1 MALILGGCRLKEAW
15 KTEEETREEDH
26 MQPTLRTQLFIGG
39 EYVPSVSGK
48 TFPVL
53 NPANNVMLTELAEAG
68 IDDVNR
74 AVTAARKAFDE
85 GPWPRMKTAERAKMI
100 RRFAELLVKHAPELE
115 RIESLDVGKPVK
127 ESGGHDIPRAAN
139 NFSFFADAL
148 SQWTQDAHW
157 TESNSLG
164 VDVNLMSVTMRQP
177 LGVAGII
184 IPWNSPMM
192 LGTWKLA
199 PCLATGCTAV
209 LKPSELA
216 PLSLM
221 KLGEISQEAGLPPGV
236 LNVIS
241 GFGDIGAALVSHP
254 DVNAVSFTGGVP
266 TGKHVLKAAADTL
279 KRVSLELGGKSPN
292 IVFADAD
299 LEMAVKGA
307 VRAIFRSQGQ
317 SCVAGSRLILQDTI
331 YDRFLDRFLATVANL
346 KVGDPLDPTTD
357 FGPLISP
364 QHRERVEG
372 FIHDGLKEGARLLTG
387 GKRPTDP
394 ALQQGNYLLP
404 TVFERVSSAMR
415 LCREEIF
422 GPVLS
427 VLRFHDEAE
436 AIRLAN
442 DTAYGLAGFLWTQD
456 VNRAL
461 RVSSAVKTGMMW
473 VNSFFLRD
481 LRTPFGGAG
490 ESGFGREGGRYSLEF
505 YTEPKFV
512 CIPYEV
518 LSSES

>member
-1 MALILGGCRLKEAW
+1 MEAN
-15 KTEEETREEDH
+15 
-26 MQPTLRTQLFIGG
+26 LRSQLFING
-39 EYVPSVSGK
+39 EYAAAASGK

-53 NPANNVMLTELAEAG
+53 NPANNGLLTDLAEAG
-68 IDDVNR
+68 VEDVNR
-74 AVTAARKAFDE
+74 AVAAARKAFDD
-85 GPWPRMKTAERAKMI
+85 GPWPKMKTAERAKMI

-164 VDVNLMSVTMRQP
+164 VDVNLISVTLRQP

-199 PCLATGCTAV
+199 PCLASGCTAV

-221 KLGEISQEAGLPPGV
+221 KLGEIAQEAGLPAGV
-236 LNVIS
+236 LNIVS
-241 GFGDIGAALVSHP
+241 GFGEVGALLTTHP
-254 DVNAVSFTGGVP
+254 EVNAVSFTGGVA
-266 TGKHVLKAAADTL
+266 TGKRVMKAAADTL

-292 IVFADAD
+292 IVFSDAD

-307 VRAIFRSQGQ
+307 VRAVFRSQGQ
-317 SCVAGSRLILQDTI
+317 SCVAGSRLILQDAV
-331 YDRFLDRFLATVANL
+331 YDRFMERFLKAVANL
-346 KVGDPLDPTTD
+346 KVGDPLDPATD
-357 FGPLISP
+357 FGPLISA

-372 FIHDGLKEGARLLTG
+372 YIQSGLDEGAKLLAG
-387 GKRPTDP
+387 GKRPTEP
-394 ALQQGNYLLP
+394 ALQKGNYLLP
-404 TVFERVSSAMR
+404 TVFEDVTPSMR
-415 LCREEIF
+415 ICSEEIF

-427 VLRFHDEAE
+427 VQRFHDEAE

-442 DTAYGLAGFLWTQD
+442 ETVYGLAGFLWTQD

-461 RVSSAVKTGMMW
+461 RVSSAIKAGMMW

-512 CIPYEV
+512 CIPY
-518 LSSES
+518 

>member
-1 MALILGGCRLKEAW
+1 
-15 KTEEETREEDH
+15 
-26 MQPTLRTQLFIGG
+26 MQPTLRSQLFING
-39 EYVPSVSGK
+39 EYVSAASGK
-48 TFPVL
+48 TFPVV
-53 NPANNVMLTELAEAG
+53 NPATNEVLTDLAEAG
-68 IDDVNR
+68 VEDVNR
-74 AVTAARKAFDE
+74 AVAAARKAFDA
-85 GPWPRMKTAERAKMI
+85 GPWPKLKTAERAKML

-157 TESNSLG
+157 SESNSLG
-164 VDVNLMSVTMRQP
+164 VDVNLLSVTMRQP

-221 KLGEISQEAGLPPGV
+221 KLGEIAQEAGLPPGV

-241 GFGDIGAALVSHP
+241 GFGEVGSALVSHP
-254 DVNAVSFTGGVP
+254 EVNAVSFTGGVP
-266 TGKHVLKAAADTL
+266 TGKRVMKAAADTL

-292 IVFADAD
+292 IIFADAD
-299 LEMAVKGA
+299 LDMAVKGS

-317 SCVAGSRLILQDTI
+317 SCVAGSRMLLQDAI
-331 YDRFLDRFLATVANL
+331 YDRFMERFLATVANL

-357 FGPLISP
+357 FGPLITA

-372 FIHDGLKEGARLLTG
+372 FIQAGLDEGARLLTG
-387 GKRPTDP
+387 GKRPDDP
-394 ALQQGNYLLP
+394 ALRHGNYLLP
-404 TVFERVSSAMR
+404 TVFAGVTSSMR
-415 LCREEIF
+415 ICQEEIF

-427 VLRFHDEAE
+427 VQRFHDEAE
-436 AIRLAN
+436 AIQLAN
-442 DTAYGLAGFLWTQD
+442 DTVYGLAGFLWTQD

-461 RVSSAVKTGMMW
+461 RVASAVKTGMMW

-481 LRTPFGGAG
+481 LRTPFGGAR
-490 ESGFGREGGRYSLEF
+490 ESGLGREGGRYSLEF

-512 CIPYEV
+512 CIPY
-518 LSSES
+518 

>member
-1 MALILGGCRLKEAW
+1 
-15 KTEEETREEDH
+15 
-26 MQPTLRTQLFIGG
+26 
-39 EYVPSVSGK
+39 
-48 TFPVL
+48 
-53 NPANNVMLTELAEAG
+53 ML
-68 IDDVNR
+68 
-74 AVTAARKAFDE
+74 
-85 GPWPRMKTAERAKMI
+85 

-192 LGTWKLA
+192 LGAWKLA

-221 KLGEISQEAGLPPGV
+221 KLGEIAQEAGLPAGV
-236 LNVIS
+236 LNIIS

-254 DVNAVSFTGGVP
+254 EVNAVSFTGGVP
-266 TGKHVLKAAADTL
+266 TGKRVMKAAADTL

-292 IVFADAD
+292 IIFADAD
-299 LEMAVKGA
+299 LETAVKGS

-317 SCVAGSRLILQDTI
+317 SCVAGSRLILQDEI
-331 YDRFLDRFLATVANL
+331 YDRFMDRFLATVANL
-346 KVGDPLDPTTD
+346 KVGDPLDPATD
-357 FGPLISP
+357 FGPLISV

-372 FIHDGLKEGARLLTG
+372 FIHAGLEEGARLLTG

-404 TVFERVSSAMR
+404 TVFESVRSSMR
-415 LCREEIF
+415 ICREEIF

-442 DTAYGLAGFLWTQD
+442 DTVYGLAGFLWTQD

-481 LRTPFGGAG
+481 LRTPFGGVG

-512 CIPYEV
+512 CIPY
-518 LSSES
+518 

>member
-1 MALILGGCRLKEAW
+1 
-15 KTEEETREEDH
+15 
-26 MQPTLRTQLFIGG
+26 MQPTLRAQLFIGG
-39 EYVPSVSGK
+39 EYVPAASGK

-53 NPANNVMLTELAEAG
+53 NPATNEVLTELAEASVE
-68 IDDVNR
+68 DVDR
-74 AVTAARKAFDE
+74 AVKAARQAFDG
-85 GPWPRMKTAERAKMI
+85 GPWPKLKTAERAKLI

-164 VDVNLMSVTMRQP
+164 VDVNLLSVTMRQP

-199 PCLATGCTAV
+199 PCLAAGCTAV

-221 KLGEISQEAGLPPGV
+221 KLGEIAQEAGLPPGV

-241 GFGDIGAALVSHP
+241 GFGEVGAALTAHP
-254 DVNAVSFTGGVP
+254 GVNAVSFTGGVA
-266 TGKHVLKAAADTL
+266 TGKRVMKAAADSL
-279 KRVSLELGGKSPN
+279 KRISLELGGKSPN
-292 IVFADAD
+292 IVFGDAD
-299 LEMAVKGA
+299 LDMAVKGA

-317 SCVAGSRLILQDTI
+317 SCVAGSRLLLQDAI
-331 YDRFLDRFLATVANL
+331 YDRFLDRFLGAVANL
-346 KVGDPLDPTTD
+346 MVGDPLDPTTD
-357 FGPLISP
+357 FGPLITA

-372 FIHDGLKEGARLLTG
+372 FLQSGLAEGARLLTG
-387 GKRPTDP
+387 GKRPADP
-394 ALQQGNYLLP
+394 ALQKGNYLLP
-404 TVFERVSSAMR
+404 TVFAGVTSAMR
-415 LCREEIF
+415 ICREEIF

-427 VLRFHDEAE
+427 VQRFQDEAE

-442 DTAYGLAGFLWTQD
+442 DTTFGLAGFIWTQD

-461 RVSSAVKTGMMW
+461 RVASAVKTGMVW

-512 CIPYEV
+512 CIPY
-518 LSSES
+518 

>member
-1 MALILGGCRLKEAW
+1 
-15 KTEEETREEDH
+15 
-26 MQPTLRTQLFIGG
+26 MQPAFRSQLFIDGVYTPAASG
-39 EYVPSVSGK
+39 E

-53 NPANNVMLTELAEAG
+53 NPANNEVLVEVALAGSE
-68 IDDVNR
+68 DVDR
-74 AVTAARKAFDE
+74 AVAAARQAFDE
-85 GPWPRMKTAERAKMI
+85 GPWPKMKTAERAKRL

-157 TESNSLG
+157 GESNSLG
-164 VDVNLMSVTMRQP
+164 QDVKLLSVTLRQP

-199 PCLATGCTAV
+199 PCLAVGCTAV

-221 KLGEISQEAGLPPGV
+221 KLGEIAQEADLPPGV
-236 LNVIS
+236 LNVLS
-241 GFGDIGAALVSHP
+241 GFGEVGAALTTHP
-254 DVNAVSFTGGVP
+254 GVNAVSFTGGVA
-266 TGKHVLKAAADTL
+266 TGKRVVHAAADTL

-292 IVFADAD
+292 LVFADAD
-299 LEMAVKGA
+299 LDMAVKGA

-317 SCVAGSRLILQDTI
+317 SCMAGSRLLLQDAI
-331 YDRFLDRFLATVANL
+331 SDRFMERFLGAVAGL
-346 KVGDPLDPTTD
+346 KVGDPLDPATD
-357 FGPLISP
+357 FGPLITA
-364 QHRERVEG
+364 QHRERVEE
-372 FIHDGLKEGARLLTG
+372 FIQSGLDEGARLLTG
-387 GKRPTDP
+387 GNRPNDL
-394 ALQQGNYLLP
+394 ALHKGNYLLP
-404 TVFERVSSAMR
+404 TVFEDVTNTMRV
-415 LCREEIF
+415 CREEIF
-422 GPVLS
+422 GPVLT
-427 VLRFHDEAE
+427 VQRFHDEAE

-442 DTAYGLAGFLWTQD
+442 DTSFGLAGYLWTQD

-461 RVSSAVKTGMMW
+461 RIASAVKAGMIW

-481 LRTPFGGAG
+481 LRTPFGGAR
-490 ESGFGREGGRYSLEF
+490 ESGIGREGGRYSLEF

-512 CIPYEV
+512 CIPYER
-518 LSSES
+518 

>member
-1 MALILGGCRLKEAW
+1 ME
-15 KTEEETREEDH
+15 
-26 MQPTLRTQLFIGG
+26 PTLRSQLFING
-39 EYVPSVSGK
+39 EYVSATSGK
-48 TFPVL
+48 TFSVL
-53 NPANNVMLTELAEAG
+53 NPATNRVLTDVAEAG
-68 IDDVNR
+68 VEDVHR
-74 AVTAARKAFDE
+74 AVAAARKAFDE
-85 GPWPRMKTAERAKMI
+85 GPWPKMKTAERAKMI
-100 RRFAELLVKHAPELE
+100 RRVAELLVRHTPELE

-164 VDVNLMSVTMRQP
+164 VDVNLLSVTMRQP

-199 PCLATGCTAV
+199 PCLASGCTAV

-221 KLGEISQEAGLPPGV
+221 KLGEIVQEAGLPPGV
-236 LNVIS
+236 LNIVS
-241 GFGDIGAALVSHP
+241 GFGDVGAALTSHP
-254 DVNAVSFTGGVP
+254 DVNAVSFTGGVA
-266 TGKHVLKAAADTL
+266 TGKRVLKAAADTL

-299 LEMAVKGA
+299 LEAAAKGA

-317 SCVAGSRLILQDTI
+317 SCVAGSRLLLQDII
-331 YDRFLDRFLATVANL
+331 YDRFMERFLTAVANL

-357 FGPLISP
+357 FGPLITA
-364 QHRERVEG
+364 QHRERVED
-372 FIHDGLKEGARLLTG
+372 FIRSGLDEGAKLLTG
-387 GKRPTDP
+387 GTRPSDP
-394 ALQQGNYLLP
+394 TLGKGNYLLP
-404 TVFERVSSAMR
+404 TVFENVTPAMR
-415 LCREEIF
+415 ICQDEIF
-422 GPVLS
+422 GPVLA
-427 VLRFHDEAE
+427 VQRFRDEAE

-442 DTAYGLAGFLWTQD
+442 ETVYGLAGFLWTQD

-461 RVSSAVKTGMMW
+461 RVSSAIKTGMMW

-481 LRTPFGGAG
+481 LRTPFGGAR

-512 CIPYEV
+512 CIPY
-518 LSSES
+518 

>member
-1 MALILGGCRLKEAW
+1 MEANF
-15 KTEEETREEDH
+15 RS
-26 MQPTLRTQLFIGG
+26 QLFING
-39 EYVPSVSGK
+39 EYVAAASGK

-53 NPANNVMLTELAEAG
+53 NPANNQVLTELAEASVE
-68 IDDVNR
+68 DVNR
-74 AVTAARKAFDE
+74 AVAAARKAFDD
-85 GPWPRMKTAERAKMI
+85 GPWPKMKTAERAKMI
-100 RRFAELLVKHAPELE
+100 RRFAELMVKRAPELE

-199 PCLATGCTAV
+199 PCLASGCTAV

-221 KLGEISQEAGLPPGV
+221 KLGEIAQEAGLPPGV
-236 LNVIS
+236 LNVVS
-241 GFGDIGAALVSHP
+241 GFGEVGAALTTHP
-254 DVNAVSFTGGVP
+254 GVNAVSFTGGVA
-266 TGKHVLKAAADTL
+266 TGKRVLKAAADTL

-292 IVFADAD
+292 VVFADAD
-299 LEMAVKGA
+299 LETAVKGA

-317 SCVAGSRLILQDTI
+317 SCVAGSRLILQDVI
-331 YDRFLDRFLATVANL
+331 YDRFMERFLQAVANL

-357 FGPLISP
+357 FGPLITA
-364 QHRERVEG
+364 QHRDQVESFIQSGIDERAK
-372 FIHDGLKEGARLLTG
+372 LRTG

-394 ALQQGNYLLP
+394 ALQKGNYLLP
-404 TVFERVSSAMR
+404 TVFENVTPAMR
-415 LCREEIF
+415 ICSEEIF

-427 VLRFHDEAE
+427 VQRFQDEAE

-442 DTAYGLAGFLWTQD
+442 ETVYGLAGFLWTQD

-461 RVSSAVKTGMMW
+461 RVSSAIKAGMMW

-481 LRTPFGGAG
+481 LRTPFGGAR

-512 CIPYEV
+512 CIPY
-518 LSSES
+518 

>member
-1 MALILGGCRLKEAW
+1 M
-15 KTEEETREEDH
+15 H
-26 MQPTLRTQLFIGG
+26 PTLRSQLFINGQ
-39 EYVPSVSGK
+39 YVSAASGK
-48 TFPVL
+48 TFSVL
-53 NPANNVMLTELAEAG
+53 NPTDNEILTDLAEAG
-68 IDDVNR
+68 VEDVNR
-74 AVTAARKAFDE
+74 AVAAARKAFDQ
-85 GPWPRMKTAERAKMI
+85 GPWPKMKTAERAKML

-164 VDVNLMSVTMRQP
+164 MDVNLLSVTMRQP

-199 PCLATGCTAV
+199 PCLAAGCTAV

-221 KLGEISQEAGLPPGV
+221 KLGEIAQEAGLPPGA
-236 LNVIS
+236 LNIVS
-241 GFGDIGAALVSHP
+241 GFGEVGSALVSHP
-254 DVNAVSFTGGVP
+254 EVNAVSFTGGVP
-266 TGKHVLKAAADTL
+266 TGKRVMKAAADTL

-292 IVFADAD
+292 IIFADAD
-299 LEMAVKGA
+299 LDMAVKGS

-317 SCVAGSRLILQDTI
+317 SCVAGSRLILQDAI
-331 YDRFLDRFLATVANL
+331 YDRFMERFLATVANL

-357 FGPLISP
+357 FGPLITA

-372 FIHDGLKEGARLLTG
+372 FIQAGLDEGARLLTG
-387 GKRPTDP
+387 GKRPDDP
-394 ALQQGNYLLP
+394 ALRRGNFLLP
-404 TVFERVSSAMR
+404 TVFAGVTSSMR
-415 LCREEIF
+415 ICQEEIF

-427 VLRFHDEAE
+427 VQRFHDETE
-436 AIRLAN
+436 AIQLAN
-442 DTAYGLAGFLWTQD
+442 DTVYGLAGFLWTQD

-461 RVSSAVKTGMMW
+461 RVASAVKTGMMW

-481 LRTPFGGAG
+481 LRTPFGGAR
-490 ESGFGREGGRYSLEF
+490 ESGLGREGGRYSLEF

-512 CIPYEV
+512 CIPY
-518 LSSES
+518 

>member
-1 MALILGGCRLKEAW
+1 
-15 KTEEETREEDH
+15 
-26 MQPTLRTQLFIGG
+26 MQPTFRSHLFIDG
-39 EYVPSVSGK
+39 EYVPAVSSK

-53 NPANNVMLTELAEAG
+53 NPADNTVLTELAEAG
-68 IDDVNR
+68 VEDVNR
-74 AVTAARKAFDE
+74 AVAAARKAFDE
-85 GPWPRMKTAERAKMI
+85 GPWPKLKTAERAKLL

-164 VDVNLMSVTMRQP
+164 QDVNLLSVTMRQP

-199 PCLATGCTAV
+199 PCLAAGCTAV

-221 KLGEISQEAGLPPGV
+221 KLGEIAQEANLPPGV
-236 LNVIS
+236 LNIVS
-241 GFGDIGAALVSHP
+241 GFGEVGATLTTHP
-254 DVNAVSFTGGVP
+254 DVNAISFTGGVA
-266 TGKHVLKAAADTL
+266 TGKRVMRAAADSL
-279 KRVSLELGGKSPN
+279 KRISLELGGKSPN

-299 LEMAVKGA
+299 VELAVKGA
-307 VRAIFRSQGQ
+307 MRAIFRSQGQ
-317 SCVAGSRLILQDTI
+317 SCVAGSRLILHDAI
-331 YDRFLDRFLATVANL
+331 YDRFMERFLAAVANL

-357 FGPLISP
+357 FGPLITA

-372 FIHDGLKEGARLLTG
+372 FIQSGLDEGARLLTG

-394 ALQQGNYLLP
+394 ALQKGNYLLP
-404 TVFERVSSAMR
+404 TVFEEVTSSMR
-415 LCREEIF
+415 ICREEIF
-422 GPVLS
+422 CPVLS
-427 VLRFHDEAE
+427 VQRFHDEAE
-436 AIRLAN
+436 AVCLAN
-442 DTAYGLAGFLWTQD
+442 DTIYSKVTGGSSPIKRRPCIDRVFYASVVQTGRT
-456 VNRAL
+456 AL
-461 RVSSAVKTGMMW
+461 DRPP
-473 VNSFFLRD
+473 R
-481 LRTPFGGAG
+481 
-490 ESGFGREGGRYSLEF
+490 
-505 YTEPKFV
+505 
-512 CIPYEV
+512 
-518 LSSES
+518 

>member
-1 MALILGGCRLKEAW
+1 
-15 KTEEETREEDH
+15 
-26 MQPTLRTQLFIGG
+26 MQPTLCSQLFING
-39 EYVPSVSGK
+39 EYVPAASGK

-53 NPANNVMLTELAEAG
+53 NPASNEVLTELAEAG
-68 IDDVNR
+68 VEDVHR
-74 AVTAARKAFDE
+74 AVTAARKAFDD
-85 GPWPRMKTAERAKMI
+85 GPWPKMKTAERAKLI

-148 SQWTQDAHW
+148 SQWTHDAHW
-157 TESNSLG
+157 TEGNSLG

-199 PCLATGCTAV
+199 PCLASGCTAV

-221 KLGEISQEAGLPPGV
+221 KLGEIAQEAGLPAGV
-236 LNVIS
+236 LNIVS
-241 GFGDIGAALVSHP
+241 GFGEVGAALTSHP
-254 DVNAVSFTGGVP
+254 DVNAVSFTGGVA
-266 TGKHVLKAAADTL
+266 TGKRVLKAAADTL

-299 LEMAVKGA
+299 LETAVKGA

-317 SCVAGSRLILQDTI
+317 SCVAGSRLILQDAI
-331 YDRFLDRFLATVANL
+331 YDRFMERFLHAVANL

-357 FGPLISP
+357 FGPLITA

-372 FIHDGLKEGARLLTG
+372 YIQSGLDEGAQLLTG
-387 GKRPTDP
+387 GKRPSDA
-394 ALQQGNYLLP
+394 ALQKGNYLLP
-404 TVFERVSSAMR
+404 TVFENVTPAMR
-415 LCREEIF
+415 ICAEEIF
-422 GPVLS
+422 GPVLA
-427 VLRFHDEAE
+427 VQRFHDEAE
-436 AIRLAN
+436 AMRLAN
-442 DTAYGLAGFLWTQD
+442 GTIYGLAGFLWTQD

-461 RVSSAVKTGMMW
+461 RVSSAIKTGMMW

-481 LRTPFGGAG
+481 LRTPFGGAR

-512 CIPYEV
+512 CIPY
-518 LSSES
+518 

>member
-1 MALILGGCRLKEAW
+1 
-15 KTEEETREEDH
+15 
-26 MQPTLRTQLFIGG
+26 MQPAFRCQLFIAG
-39 EYVPSVSGK
+39 EYVPAASGK
-48 TFPVL
+48 TFPVR
-53 NPANNVMLTELAEAG
+53 NPANNEVLVEVAEAD
-68 IDDVNR
+68 IEDVER
-74 AVTAARKAFDE
+74 AVAAARQAFE
-85 GPWPRMKTAERAKMI
+85 AGPWPKMKTAERAKQL
-100 RRFAELLVKHAPELE
+100 RRFADLLVKHAPELE

-157 TESNSLG
+157 SESNFLG
-164 VDVNLMSVTMRQP
+164 RDVNLLSVTLRQP

-199 PCLATGCTAV
+199 PCLAAGCTAV

-216 PLSLM
+216 PLSLL
-221 KLGEISQEAGLPPGV
+221 KLGEIAQEAELPPGV
-236 LNVIS
+236 LNILS
-241 GFGDIGAALVSHP
+241 GFGQVGAALTSHP
-254 DVNAVSFTGGVP
+254 GVDAVSFTGGVA
-266 TGKHVLKAAADTL
+266 TGKRVMRAAADTL

-292 IVFADAD
+292 IIFADANLD
-299 LEMAVKGA
+299 LAVKGA

-317 SCVAGSRLILQDTI
+317 SCVAGSRLLLQDAI
-331 YDRFLDRFLATVANL
+331 YDSFMEQFLTAVANL
-346 KVGDPLDPTTD
+346 KIGDPLDPTTD
-357 FGPLISP
+357 FGPLITA

-372 FIHDGLKEGARLLTG
+372 YIRSGLEEGAHLVTG
-387 GKRPTDP
+387 GKRPDDP
-394 ALQQGNYLLP
+394 TLQKGNYLLP
-404 TVFERVSSAMR
+404 TVFAGVTTSMR
-415 LCREEIF
+415 ICREEIF

-427 VLRFHDEAE
+427 VQRFHEEAE
-436 AIRLAN
+436 AIALAN
-442 DTAYGLAGFLWTQD
+442 DTPYGLAGFLWTQD

-461 RVSSAVKTGMMW
+461 RVGRAVKAGMIW

-505 YTEPKFV
+505 YTEPKFICV
-512 CIPYEV
+512 PY
-518 LSSES
+518 

>member
-1 MALILGGCRLKEAW
+1 
-15 KTEEETREEDH
+15 
-26 MQPTLRTQLFIGG
+26 MQPTFRSQLFIYG
-39 EYVPSVSGK
+39 EYVHSASGK
-48 TFPVL
+48 TFPVV
-53 NPANNVMLTELAEAG
+53 NPANNEVLTELAEAG
-68 IDDVNR
+68 VEDVNR
-74 AVTAARKAFDE
+74 AVAAARKAFDE
-85 GPWPRMKTAERAKMI
+85 GPWPRLKTAERARML
-100 RRFAELLVKHAPELE
+100 RHFAELLVKHAPELE
-115 RIESLDVGKPVK
+115 QIESLDVGKPVK

-157 TESNSLG
+157 SESTSLG
-164 VDVNLMSVTMRQP
+164 VDVNLLSVTMRQP

-209 LKPSELA
+209 LKPSEWA

-221 KLGEISQEAGLPPGV
+221 KLGEIAQEAGLPPGV
-236 LNVIS
+236 LNVIA
-241 GFGDIGAALVSHP
+241 GFGDVGAAVVSHP

-266 TGKHVLKAAADTL
+266 TGKRVMKAAADTL
-279 KRVSLELGGKSPN
+279 KRISLELGGKSPN
-292 IVFADAD
+292 IIFADAD
-299 LEMAVKGA
+299 LDLAVKGA

-317 SCVAGSRLILQDTI
+317 SCVAGSRLLLQDAI
-331 YDRFLDRFLATVANL
+331 YDRFMERFLSAVANL

-357 FGPLISP
+357 FGPLITA

-372 FIHDGLKEGARLLTG
+372 FIEAGLSEGARLLIG

-394 ALQQGNYLLP
+394 ALQKGNYLLP
-404 TVFERVSSAMR
+404 TVFEGVTSSMR
-415 LCREEIF
+415 ICQEEIF
-422 GPVLS
+422 GPVLA
-427 VLRFHDEAE
+427 VQRFHDEAE

-442 DTAYGLAGFLWTQD
+442 STIYGLAGFLWTQD

-481 LRTPFGGAG
+481 LRTPFGGAR
-490 ESGFGREGGRYSLEF
+490 ESGVGREGGRYSLEF

-512 CIPYEV
+512 CIPY
-518 LSSES
+518 

>member
-1 MALILGGCRLKEAW
+1 
-15 KTEEETREEDH
+15 
-26 MQPTLRTQLFIGG
+26 MQPTFRSQLFIDG
-39 EYVPSVSGK
+39 EYISAASGK

-53 NPANNVMLTELAEAG
+53 NPANNTILTELAEAG
-68 IDDVNR
+68 VEDVNR
-74 AVTAARKAFDE
+74 AVAAARKAFDD
-85 GPWPRMKTAERAKMI
+85 GPWPKMKTVDRAKMI

-177 LGVAGII
+177 LGVVGII

-199 PCLATGCTAV
+199 PCLASGCTAV

-221 KLGEISQEAGLPPGV
+221 KLGEIAQEAGLPAGV
-236 LNVIS
+236 LNIVS
-241 GFGDIGAALVSHP
+241 GFGEVGAALTTHP
-254 DVNAVSFTGGVP
+254 DVNAVSFTGGVA
-266 TGKHVLKAAADTL
+266 TGKRVLKAAAETL

-292 IVFADAD
+292 IVFTDAD
-299 LEMAVKGA
+299 LETAVKGA

-317 SCVAGSRLILQDTI
+317 SCVAGSRLILQDAV
-331 YDRFLDRFLATVANL
+331 YDRFMERFLKTVANL
-346 KVGDPLDPTTD
+346 KVGDPLDPATD
-357 FGPLISP
+357 FGPLITA

-372 FIHDGLKEGARLLTG
+372 YIQSGLDEGARLLTG
-387 GKRPTDP
+387 GKRPSDP
-394 ALQQGNYLLP
+394 TLQKGNYLLP
-404 TVFERVSSAMR
+404 TVFENVTPAMR
-415 LCREEIF
+415 ICHEEIF
-422 GPVLS
+422 GPVLA
-427 VLRFHDEAE
+427 VQKFHDEAE

-442 DTAYGLAGFLWTQD
+442 ETVYGLAGFLWTQD

-461 RVSSAVKTGMMW
+461 RVSSAIKTGMMW

-481 LRTPFGGAG
+481 LRTPFGGAR

-512 CIPYEV
+512 CIPY
-518 LSSES
+518 

>member
-1 MALILGGCRLKEAW
+1 
-15 KTEEETREEDH
+15 
-26 MQPTLRTQLFIGG
+26 MQPIFRSQLFIDG
-39 EYVPSVSGK
+39 EYAPAASGK

-53 NPANNVMLTELAEAG
+53 NPATNEVLSELAEAG
-68 IDDVNR
+68 VEDVNR
-74 AVTAARKAFDE
+74 AVAAARKAFDE
-85 GPWPRMKTAERAKMI
+85 GPWPRIKTAERAKMV

-192 LGTWKLA
+192 LGSWKLA

-221 KLGEISQEAGLPPGV
+221 KLGEIAQEAGLPPGV

-241 GFGDIGAALVSHP
+241 GFGEVGATLASHP

-266 TGKHVLKAAADTL
+266 TGKRVMKAAADTL

-292 IVFADAD
+292 IIFADAD
-299 LEMAVKGA
+299 LDMAVKGA

-317 SCVAGSRLILQDTI
+317 SCVAGSRLILQDSI
-331 YDRFLDRFLATVANL
+331 YDHFMERFLSAVLNL
-346 KVGDPLDPTTD
+346 KVGDPLDPATD
-357 FGPLISP
+357 FGPLITA

-372 FIHDGLKEGARLLTG
+372 FIQAGLTEGARLLSG
-387 GKRPTDP
+387 GKRPPDP
-394 ALQQGNYLLP
+394 VLQNGNYLLP
-404 TVFERVSSAMR
+404 TVFEGVTDSMR
-415 LCREEIF
+415 ICQEEIF
-422 GPVLS
+422 GPVLT
-427 VLRFHDEAE
+427 VQRFHDEAE

-442 DTAYGLAGFLWTQD
+442 GTVYGLAGFLWTQD

-461 RVSSAVKTGMMW
+461 RVASAVKTGMLW

-481 LRTPFGGAG
+481 LRTPFGGAR

-512 CIPYEV
+512 CIPY
-518 LSSES
+518 

>member
-1 MALILGGCRLKEAW
+1 
-15 KTEEETREEDH
+15 
-26 MQPTLRTQLFIGG
+26 MQPTLRSQLFIAG
-39 EYVPSVSGK
+39 EYTPAASGK
-48 TFPVL
+48 TFSVL
-53 NPANNVMLTELAEAG
+53 NPANNEVLTELAEAG
-68 IDDVNR
+68 VEDVNR
-74 AVTAARKAFDE
+74 AVAAARKAFDD
-85 GPWPRMKTAERAKMI
+85 GPWPKMKTADRAKKI

-115 RIESLDVGKPVK
+115 RIESLDVGKPIK

-157 TESNSLG
+157 SESNSLG
-164 VDVNLMSVTMRQP
+164 VDVNLLSVTMRQP
-177 LGVAGII
+177 IGVAGII

-199 PCLATGCTAV
+199 PCLAAGCTAV

-221 KLGEISQEAGLPPGV
+221 KLGEIAQEADLPPGV

-241 GFGDIGAALVSHP
+241 GFGEVGAALVTHP
-254 DVNAVSFTGGVP
+254 EVNAVSFTGGVA
-266 TGKHVLKAAADTL
+266 TGKRVMQAAADSL
-279 KRVSLELGGKSPN
+279 KRISLELGGKSPN
-292 IVFADAD
+292 VVFADAD

-307 VRAIFRSQGQ
+307 IRAIFRSQGQ
-317 SCVAGSRLILQDTI
+317 SCVAGSRLLLQDTI
-331 YDRFLDRFLATVANL
+331 YDRFMDRFLAATEKL
-346 KVGDPLDPTTD
+346 KVGDPLDPMTD
-357 FGPLISP
+357 FGPLITA

-372 FIHDGLKEGARLLTG
+372 YIQSGLDEGAILLTG
-387 GKRPTDP
+387 GKRPSNPT
-394 ALQQGNYLLP
+394 LQKGNYLLP
-404 TVFERVSSAMR
+404 TVFANVTPPMR
-415 LCREEIF
+415 ICHEEIF

-427 VLRFHDEAE
+427 VQRFRDEAE

-442 DTAYGLAGFLWTQD
+442 ATVYGLAGFIWTQD

-461 RVSSAVKTGMMW
+461 RVASAIKTGMVW

-512 CIPYEV
+512 CVPY
-518 LSSES
+518 

>member
-1 MALILGGCRLKEAW
+1 
-15 KTEEETREEDH
+15 
-26 MQPTLRTQLFIGG
+26 MQPTFRSQLFIDG
-39 EYVPSVSGK
+39 EYIPAASGK

-53 NPANNVMLTELAEAG
+53 NPANNTILTELAEAG
-68 IDDVNR
+68 VEDVNR
-74 AVTAARKAFDE
+74 AVAAARKAFDD
-85 GPWPRMKTAERAKMI
+85 GPWPKMKTVDRAKMI

-177 LGVAGII
+177 LGVVGII

-199 PCLATGCTAV
+199 PCLASGCTAV

-221 KLGEISQEAGLPPGV
+221 KLGEIAQEAGLPAGV
-236 LNVIS
+236 LNIVS
-241 GFGDIGAALVSHP
+241 GFGEVGAALTTHP
-254 DVNAVSFTGGVP
+254 DVNAVSFTGGVA
-266 TGKHVLKAAADTL
+266 TGKRVLKAAAETL

-292 IVFADAD
+292 IVFTDAD
-299 LEMAVKGA
+299 LETAVKGA

-317 SCVAGSRLILQDTI
+317 SCVAGSRLILQDAV
-331 YDRFLDRFLATVANL
+331 YDRFMERFLKTVANL
-346 KVGDPLDPTTD
+346 KVGDPLDPATD
-357 FGPLISP
+357 FGPLITA

-372 FIHDGLKEGARLLTG
+372 YIQSGLDEGARLLTG
-387 GKRPTDP
+387 GKRPSDP
-394 ALQQGNYLLP
+394 TLQKGNYLLP
-404 TVFERVSSAMR
+404 TVFENVTPAMR
-415 LCREEIF
+415 ICHEEIF
-422 GPVLS
+422 GPVLA
-427 VLRFHDEAE
+427 VQKFHDEAE

-442 DTAYGLAGFLWTQD
+442 GTVYGLAGFLWTQD

-461 RVSSAVKTGMMW
+461 RVSSAIKTGMMW

-481 LRTPFGGAG
+481 LRTPFGGAR

-512 CIPYEV
+512 CIPY
-518 LSSES
+518 

>member
-1 MALILGGCRLKEAW
+1 
-15 KTEEETREEDH
+15 
-26 MQPTLRTQLFIGG
+26 MQPTLCSQLFINGD
-39 EYVPSVSGK
+39 YVPSTSGK

-53 NPANNVMLTELAEAG
+53 NPANNEVLTELAEA
-68 IDDVNR
+68 DVEDVDR
-74 AVTAARKAFDE
+74 AVTAARRAFDE
-85 GPWPRMKTAERAKMI
+85 GPWPRMKTAERAKLI
-100 RRFAELLVKHAPELE
+100 RRVAELLVKRAPELE

-164 VDVNLMSVTMRQP
+164 QDVNLLSVTMRQP
-177 LGVAGII
+177 LGAAGVI

-199 PCLATGCTAV
+199 PCLAVGCTAV

-221 KLGEISQEAGLPPGV
+221 KLGEIAQEAGLPPGV

-241 GFGDIGAALVSHP
+241 GFGEVGAALTSHP
-254 DVNAVSFTGGVP
+254 GVNAVSFTGGVA
-266 TGKHVLKAAADTL
+266 TGKRVMRAAADTL

-299 LEMAVKGA
+299 LELTVKGA

-331 YDRFLDRFLATVANL
+331 YDRFMDRFLAAVANL
-346 KVGDPLDPTTD
+346 KVGDPLDPMTD
-357 FGPLISP
+357 FGPLITA

-372 FIHDGLKEGARLLTG
+372 FIQSGLAEGARLLTG

-394 ALQQGNYLLP
+394 ALQKGNYLLP
-404 TVFERVSSAMR
+404 TVFDGVTSLMR
-415 LCREEIF
+415 IYQEEIF
-422 GPVLS
+422 GPVLA
-427 VLRFHDEAE
+427 VQRFHDEAE
-436 AIRLAN
+436 AVRLAN
-442 DTAYGLAGFLWTQD
+442 DTVYGLAGFLWTRD

-461 RVSSAVKTGMMW
+461 RVAGAVKTGMMW

-481 LRTPFGGAG
+481 LRTPFGGAR

-512 CIPYEV
+512 CIPY
-518 LSSES
+518 

>member
-1 MALILGGCRLKEAW
+1 
-15 KTEEETREEDH
+15 
-26 MQPTLRTQLFIGG
+26 MQPTLRSQLFING
-39 EYVPSVSGK
+39 EYVSAASGK
-48 TFPVL
+48 TFSIL
-53 NPANNVMLTELAEAG
+53 NPANNDVLTDLAEAG
-68 IDDVNR
+68 VEDVNR
-74 AVTAARKAFDE
+74 AVAAARKAFDE
-85 GPWPRMKTAERAKMI
+85 GPWPKMKTAERAKML
-100 RRFAELLVKHAPELE
+100 RRVAELLVKHAPELE
-115 RIESLDVGKPVK
+115 CIESLDVGKPVK

-221 KLGEISQEAGLPPGV
+221 KLGEIAQEAGLPPGV

-241 GFGDIGAALVSHP
+241 GFGEVGSALVSHS

-266 TGKHVLKAAADTL
+266 TGKRVMKAAAETL

-292 IVFADAD
+292 IIFADAD
-299 LEMAVKGA
+299 LDMAVKGS

-317 SCVAGSRLILQDTI
+317 SCVAGSRMILQDAI
-331 YDRFLDRFLATVANL
+331 YDRFMKRFLATVANL

-357 FGPLISP
+357 FGPLITAR
-364 QHRERVEG
+364 HRERVEG
-372 FIHDGLKEGARLLTG
+372 FIQAGLDEGARLLTG
-387 GKRPTDP
+387 GKRPDDP
-394 ALQQGNYLLP
+394 ALRQGNYLMP
-404 TVFERVSSAMR
+404 TVFEGVTSSMR
-415 LCREEIF
+415 ICQEEIF

-427 VLRFHDEAE
+427 VQRFHDEAE

-442 DTAYGLAGFLWTQD
+442 DTVYGLAGFLWTQD

-461 RVSSAVKTGMMW
+461 RVASAVKTGMMW

-481 LRTPFGGAG
+481 LRTPFGGAR

-512 CIPYEV
+512 CIPY
-518 LSSES
+518 

>member
-1 MALILGGCRLKEAW
+1 
-15 KTEEETREEDH
+15 
-26 MQPTLRTQLFIGG
+26 MQPTLRSHLFIDG
-39 EYVPSVSGK
+39 EYVPAVSGK
-48 TFPVL
+48 TFSIL
-53 NPANNVMLTELAEAG
+53 NPANNEVLTELAEAG

-74 AVTAARKAFDE
+74 AVAAARTAFDN
-85 GPWPRMKTAERAKMI
+85 GPWPKMKTAERAKKI
-100 RRFAELLVKHAPELE
+100 RSFAELLVKHAPELE

-148 SQWTQDAHW
+148 SQWTHDAHW

-164 VDVNLMSVTMRQP
+164 VDVNLLSVTMRQP
-177 LGVAGII
+177 IGVAGII

-199 PCLATGCTAV
+199 PCLAAGCTAV

-221 KLGEISQEAGLPPGV
+221 KLGEIAQEADLPPGV
-236 LNVIS
+236 LNVIA
-241 GFGDIGAALVSHP
+241 GFGEVGAALVTHP
-254 DVNAVSFTGGVP
+254 DVNAVSFTGGVA
-266 TGKHVLKAAADTL
+266 TGKRVMKAAADSL
-279 KRVSLELGGKSPN
+279 KRISLELGGKSPN

-299 LEMAVKGA
+299 LDMAVKGA
-307 VRAIFRSQGQ
+307 IRAIFRSQGQ
-317 SCVAGSRLILQDTI
+317 SCVAGSRLFLQDAI
-331 YDRFLDRFLATVANL
+331 YDRFMERFLSATDKLN
-346 KVGDPLDPTTD
+346 VGDPLDPTTD
-357 FGPLISP
+357 FGPLITA

-372 FIHDGLKEGARLLTG
+372 YIQAGLDEGAKLLTG
-387 GKRPTDP
+387 GKRPNDP
-394 ALQQGNYLLP
+394 TLQKGNYLLP
-404 TVFERVSSAMR
+404 TVFENVTPTMR
-415 LCREEIF
+415 ICHEEIF

-427 VLRFHDEAE
+427 VQRFHDEAE

-442 DTAYGLAGFLWTQD
+442 ATIYGLAGFIWTQD

-461 RVSSAVKTGMMW
+461 RVASAIKSGMVW

-481 LRTPFGGAG
+481 LRTPFGGAS

-512 CIPYEV
+512 CVPY
-518 LSSES
+518 

>member
-1 MALILGGCRLKEAW
+1 
-15 KTEEETREEDH
+15 
-26 MQPTLRTQLFIGG
+26 MQSTFRSQLFIDG
-39 EYVPSVSGK
+39 EYIPAASGK

-53 NPANNVMLTELAEAG
+53 NPANNTILTELAEAG
-68 IDDVNR
+68 VEDVNR
-74 AVTAARKAFDE
+74 AVAAARKAFDD
-85 GPWPRMKTAERAKMI
+85 GPWPKMKTVDRAKMI

-164 VDVNLMSVTMRQP
+164 VDVKLMSVTMRQP
-177 LGVAGII
+177 LGVVGII

-199 PCLATGCTAV
+199 PCLASGCTAV

-221 KLGEISQEAGLPPGV
+221 KLGEIAQEAGLPAGV
-236 LNVIS
+236 LNIVS
-241 GFGDIGAALVSHP
+241 GFGEVGAALTTHP
-254 DVNAVSFTGGVP
+254 DVNAVSFTGGVA
-266 TGKHVLKAAADTL
+266 TGKRVLKAAAETL

-292 IVFADAD
+292 IVFTDAD
-299 LEMAVKGA
+299 LETAVKGA

-317 SCVAGSRLILQDTI
+317 SCVAGSRLILQDAV
-331 YDRFLDRFLATVANL
+331 YDRFMERFLKTVANL
-346 KVGDPLDPTTD
+346 KIGDPLDPATD
-357 FGPLISP
+357 FGPLITA

-372 FIHDGLKEGARLLTG
+372 YIQSGLDEGARLLTG
-387 GKRPTDP
+387 GKQPSDPT
-394 ALQQGNYLLP
+394 LQKGNYLLP
-404 TVFERVSSAMR
+404 TVFENVTPAMR
-415 LCREEIF
+415 ICHEEIF
-422 GPVLS
+422 GPVLT
-427 VLRFHDEAE
+427 VQKFHDEAE

-442 DTAYGLAGFLWTQD
+442 ETVYGLAGFLWTQD

-461 RVSSAVKTGMMW
+461 RVSSAIKTGMMW

-481 LRTPFGGAG
+481 LRTPFGGAR

-512 CIPYEV
+512 CIPY
-518 LSSES
+518 

>member
-1 MALILGGCRLKEAW
+1 
-15 KTEEETREEDH
+15 
-26 MQPTLRTQLFIGG
+26 MQPTFRSQLFING
-39 EYVPSVSGK
+39 EYVSAAGGK

-53 NPANNVMLTELAEAG
+53 NPANNEMLTELAEAG
-68 IDDVNR
+68 VEDVNR
-74 AVTAARKAFDE
+74 AVYAARKAFNK
-85 GPWPRMKTAERAKMI
+85 GPWPKMKTEERAKMI
-100 RRFAELLVKHAPELE
+100 RRFAELMVKHTPELE

-199 PCLATGCTAV
+199 PCLASGCTAV

-221 KLGEISQEAGLPPGV
+221 KLGEIAQEAGLPPGV
-236 LNVIS
+236 LNVVS
-241 GFGDIGAALVSHP
+241 GFGEVGAALTTHP
-254 DVNAVSFTGGVP
+254 DVNAVSFTGGVA
-266 TGKHVLKAAADTL
+266 TGKRVLKAAADTL

-299 LEMAVKGA
+299 VETAVKGA

-317 SCVAGSRLILQDTI
+317 SCVAGSRLILQDAI
-331 YDRFLDRFLATVANL
+331 YDRFMEQFLKAVANL

-357 FGPLISP
+357 FGPLITAH
-364 QHRERVEG
+364 HRERVEG
-372 FIHDGLKEGARLLTG
+372 YIQSGLDEGAKLLTG

-394 ALQQGNYLLP
+394 ALQKGNYLLP
-404 TVFERVSSAMR
+404 TIFENVTPSMR
-415 LCREEIF
+415 ICNEEIF

-427 VLRFHDEAE
+427 VQRFRDEAE

-442 DTAYGLAGFLWTQD
+442 GTVYGLAGFLWTQD

-461 RVSSAVKTGMMW
+461 RVSSAIKTGMMW

-505 YTEPKFV
+505 YTEPKFI
-512 CIPYEV
+512 CIPY
-518 LSSES
+518 